1 MSDGVYILASL
12 EGYRVIYSKRY
23 DDFMTLE
30 GKLLGNVIEEC
41 FDSCQNCDTMEI
53 AMDEAHRIAKKYH
66 ETDDGICLISTGKNK
81 SFEQIV
87 KG

>member
-1 MSDGVYILASL
+1 
-12 EGYRVIYSKRY
+12 
-23 DDFMTLE
+23 
-30 GKLLGNVIEEC
+30 
-41 FDSCQNCDTMEI
+41 MEI
-53 AMDEAHRIAKKYH
+53 AMDEAHRISKKYH

>member
-1 MSDGVYILASL
+1 MSDGIYILASL
-12 EGYRVIYSKRY
+12 EGYRITYSKRY

-30 GKLLGNVIEEC
+30 GKLVGNVIEEC
-41 FDSCQNCDTMEI
+41 FSSCQNCDTMEI

>member
-1 MSDGVYILASL
+1 MSDGIYILASL

-30 GKLLGNVIEEC
+30 GKLVGNVMEEC
-41 FDSCQNCDTMEI
+41 FGSCQNCDTMEI
-53 AMDEAHRIAKKYH
+53 AMDEARRITNKYH

>member
-1 MSDGVYILASL
+1 MSDGIYILASL

-30 GKLLGNVIEEC
+30 GKLVGNVIEEC
-41 FDSCQNCDTMEI
+41 FGNCENYDTMEI
-53 AMDEAHRIAKKYH
+53 VMDEAHRIANKYH
-66 ETDDGICLISTGKNK
+66 ETDDGICLISTAENM

>member
-1 MSDGVYILASL
+1 MSDGIYILASL
-12 EGYRVIYSKRY
+12 EGYRVTYSKRY

-30 GKLLGNVIEEC
+30 GKLVGNVIEEC
-41 FDSCQNCDTMEI
+41 FSSCQNCDTMEI

-66 ETDDGICLISTGKNK
+66 ETDDGICLISAGKNK

>member
-23 DDFMTLE
+23 DDFMTIE

-41 FDSCQNCDTMEI
+41 FGNCKNCDTMEI
-53 AMDEAHRIAKKYH
+53 AMDEARRITNKYH

>member
-1 MSDGVYILASL
+1 MSDGIYILASL

-23 DDFMTLE
+23 DDFVTLE
-30 GKLLGNVIEEC
+30 GKLVGNIIEEC
-41 FDSCQNCDTMEI
+41 FGNYENYDTIEI
-53 AMDEAHRIAKKYH
+53 VMDEAHRIANKYH

-81 SFEQIV
+81 TFQQIV

>member
-1 MSDGVYILASL
+1 MSDGIYILASL
-12 EGYRVIYSKRY
+12 EGYRVTYSKRY

-30 GKLLGNVIEEC
+30 GKLVGNVIEEC
-41 FDSCQNCDTMEI
+41 FISCQNCDTMEI

>member
-1 MSDGVYILASL
+1 MSDGIYILASL
-12 EGYRVIYSKRY
+12 EGYRVTYSKRY

-30 GKLLGNVIEEC
+30 GKLVGNVIEEC
-41 FDSCQNCDTMEI
+41 FNSCQNCDTMEI

-66 ETDDGICLISTGKNK
+66 ETDDGICLISAGKNK